1 MDPVHQHEGVW
12 YFWNET
18 FDKRIGSYA
27 SKAGAE
33 VGLEVYLQELKGDKS
48 MAKTNL
54 PRTKIYTHEGAKAQH
69 INSEQQLRR
78 SVMACLL
85 WENSFYED
93 GIDIATRISQLVIDT
108 NPQKVADIAIEAR
121 EIMNLRHVPL
131 WITRVMAKLP
141 SHKHLVASTLARIIQ
156 RPDELTEFLSLY
168 WLKRRQP
175 LSAQVKKGLAA
186 AFGKFDEYQLA
197 KYNRDTAIK
206 LKDVL
211 FLSHAK
217 PKDDAQAKLWTRLIE
232 DNLAVP
238 DTWEVALSGGEDK
251 KTAWE
256 RLLAEQKL
264 GGMALLRN
272 LRNMQKV
279 DVNPDLIEK
288 SLDNANF
295 KRVLPFRFVAAAK
308 YNPHIESAIERAM
321 LKSLVEMPK
330 LAGST
335 VLLIDSSG
343 SMNDRLSGKSELNRW
358 EAAVGLAILCRE
370 ICENIKIFD
379 FAGDVHA
386 VPNRHGFG
394 LKDAIRNPHNGT
406 RIGMAVTKAN
416 SLKPDRI
423 ICLTDEQSHDQV
435 SDPVN
440 KGYMINVAAYKNGI
454 GYGKWTHIDGFSQN
468 IIRYIIESER

>member
-1 MDPVHQHEGVW
+1 
-12 YFWNET
+12 
-18 FDKRIGSYA
+18 
-27 SKAGAE
+27 
-33 VGLEVYLQELKGDKS
+33 

-54 PRTKIYTHEGAKAQH
+54 PRAKIYTHEGAKAQH
-69 INSEQQLRR
+69 INPEQALRR

-85 WENSFYED
+85 WEKEFYED
-93 GIDIATRISQLVIDT
+93 GVEIAGRIAELVIATDA
-108 NPQKVADIAIEAR
+108 QKVADIAIEAR
-121 EIMNLRHVPL
+121 EVMNLRHVPL
-131 WITRVMAKLP
+131 WIVRVMAKLP
-141 SHKHLVASTLARIIQ
+141 NHKHLVASTLAKIIQ

-168 WLKRRQP
+168 WLGRRQP
-175 LSAQVKKGLAA
+175 LSSQVKKGLAQ
-186 AFGKFDEYQLA
+186 AFTKFDEYQLA
-197 KYNRDTAIK
+197 KWNRDSGIK

-251 KTAWE
+251 KIAWE
-256 RLLAEQKL
+256 RLLVEQKL
-264 GGMALLRN
+264 GAMALLRN

-288 SLDNANF
+288 SLDSANF
-295 KRVLPFRFVAAAK
+295 KRVLPFRFIAAAK
-308 YNPHIESAIERAM
+308 HNPHIESAIERAM
-321 LKSLVEMPK
+321 LKSLIEMPK
-330 LAGST
+330 LVGST

-343 SMNDRLSGKSELNRW
+343 SMDHKLSGKSELNRW
-358 EAAVGLAILCRE
+358 EAAAGLAILCRE
-370 ICENIKIFD
+370 ICEDIKIFD

-386 VPNRHGFG
+386 VPDRHGFG

-406 RIGMAVTKAN
+406 RIGFAVAKAN

-440 KGYMINVAAYKNGI
+440 KGYMINVAAYKNGV
-454 GYGKWTHIDGFSQN
+454 GYGKWIHIDGFSQN
-468 IIRYIIESER
+468 IIRYITESEK